1 MTWQFALTGLLVGI
15 LVGLTGMGGGSLMT
29 PILVFGL
36 GFSPTMAIGTD
47 IAHGAIFK
55 SVGAVRQRTLGN
67 VKARLSGWMFLGS
80 APMSLA
86 GVAVATLLERRYGDS
101 VESTGAKVLGAAL
114 LLGGLGLLAKT
125 LFVGDT
131 VRVDSLRLTNRDRLV
146 AFAIG
151 FFGGFIVGLTSVGSG
166 VFFGLTMLLAFPL
179 KSAKIVGTD
188 IFHAAALL
196 WVAGLGHFVAGNVD
210 LSAVGWLLLGSIPG
224 VLIGSQFTIKVPD
237 RALRGILAA
246 VLVLSGLKLVDVPGS
261 TVIVVVALCGG
272 LAAGIAILAVQLV
285 RRRKADRLAV
295 PDPAPPGLRLGTGED

>member
-55 SVGAVRQRTLGN
+55 SVGAIRQRTLGN

-86 GVAVATLLERRYGDS
+86 GVAVATMLERRYGDS
-101 VESTGAKVLGAAL
+101 VESTGAKVLGGAL

-125 LFVGDT
+125 LFDGNA
-131 VRVDSLRLTNRDRLV
+131 VRVDSFRLTTRDRIV

-179 KSAKIVGTD
+179 KSAKVVGTD

-224 VLIGSQFTIKVPD
+224 VLIGSHFTIRVPD
-237 RALRGILAA
+237 RALRALLSG
-246 VLVLSGLKLVDVPGS
+246 VLVLSGLKLLNVPGS
-261 TVIVVVALCGG
+261 TVIVIVAVCGG
-272 LAAGIAILAVQLV
+272 FAVGVTVLVAQLL
-285 RRRKADRLAV
+285 RRRRAGPVAE
-295 PDPAPPGLRLGTGED
+295 APLLVGVEARKE